1 MTMNLAWKIL
11 SDHLVDGTLEK
22 GREIGIRIDQTLN
35 TDTTGTMVCLE
46 FETLDIPRVRTDLS
60 VSYVDHNTL
69 QVGFQNADD
78 HLFLRTFAEKHGIV
92 FSKPGNGVCHQVHLH
107 RFSKPGQTLMGADSH
122 TPNSSAIGM
131 IAMGAG
137 GLDITMAMAGAPFY
151 LKTPGVIRVWLEG
164 ALRPG
169 VGAKDVILEVLRRIS
184 VKGGVGNILEYAGP
198 GVTTLSIPERGTIT
212 NMGAETGAT
221 TSIFPSDD
229 VTRRFLKAQGREED
243 WIPLAADEGATYDDE
258 IRIDLSS
265 LEPLVAQPHMP
276 DRVVPAAEL
285 SHVGLD
291 QVFIGSCTN
300 SSYADM
306 AKAATILEG
315 RSIPE
320 QVSLIVAPG
329 SRQVFEMMA
338 RDGILEKFI
347 AAGARILECAC
358 GPCVGVGQ
366 SPNTA
371 GVSLRTSNRN
381 FPGRSGTADA
391 QVYLCSPETAAASA
405 LNGFI
410 TDPRTMGEIVQISD
424 PENYILDTNLVV
436 QPAEDP
442 DTVDVV
448 KGPNIKSI
456 PLRGAL
462 PDAFEKEVLLKLDNN
477 ITTDDI
483 SPAGAMYLPM
493 RSNVPLIS
501 NYVFFGIDPTFAER
515 AVEKDGGIL
524 VAGENY
530 GQGSA
535 REHAALCPMFLGIR
549 AVVAKSFARIHH
561 NNLINWGI
569 LPLWFKDPEDYDR
582 ILPGDRLHF
591 EEIRQGV
598 LNGSVQVRLVRT
610 GETLHARLELTELQK
625 EILLHGGRL
634 LHEKNRHQDPLKEEF
649 GSTSIRLP

>member
-1 MTMNLAWKIL
+1 MKNNLAWKIL
-11 SDHLVDGTLEK
+11 SDHLVDGVLEK

-46 FETLDIPRVRTDLS
+46 FETLDIPKTKTELS

-69 QVGFQNADD
+69 QVGYQNADD

-107 RFSKPGQTLMGADSH
+107 RFSKPGRTLMGADSH

-137 GLDITMAMAGAPFY
+137 GLDITMAMAGSPFY
-151 LKTPGVIRVWLEG
+151 LKTPGVIRIWLEG
-164 ALRPG
+164 SLRSG
-169 VGAKDVILEVLRRIS
+169 VSAKDVILEVLRRIS

-198 GVTTLSIPERGTIT
+198 GVATLSIPERGTIT

-221 TSIFPSDD
+221 SSIFPSDE
-229 VTRRFLKAQGREED
+229 VTRRFLRAQGREED
-243 WIPLAADEGATYDDE
+243 WVPLAADEGASYDDE
-258 IRIDLSS
+258 IRINLGS

-276 DRVVPAAEL
+276 DRVVPAAKL
-285 SHVGLD
+285 GGVALD

-306 AKAATILEG
+306 AKAASILEG
-315 RSIPE
+315 KSVPPS
-320 QVSLIVAPG
+320 VSLIVAPG

-338 RDGILEKFI
+338 RDGILAKLI
-347 AAGARILECAC
+347 GAGARVLECAC

-366 SPNTA
+366 SPVTE

-391 QVYLCSPETAAASA
+391 RVYLCSPETAAASA
-405 LNGFI
+405 LKGYI
-410 TDPRTMGEIVQISD
+410 TDPRTLGEIIEVKD
-424 PENYILDTNLVV
+424 PENYILDTNLIVLPPENPSGV
-436 QPAEDP
+436 K
-442 DTVDVV
+442 VI

-456 PLRGAL
+456 PLRGEL

-515 AVEKDGGIL
+515 AREKDGGIL

-549 AVVAKSFARIHH
+549 AVLAKSFARIHH

-569 LPLWFKDPEDYDR
+569 LPLWFNDPADYDR
-582 ILPGDRLHF
+582 IESDDTFLFSDVR
-591 EEIRQGV
+591 EAVRQGTMEV
-598 LNGSVQVRLVRT
+598 TLKRT
-610 GETLHARLELTELQK
+610 GEALKAHLELTQLQK
-625 EILLHGGRL
+625 EILLDGGRL
-634 LHEKNRHQDPLKEEF
+634 LREKKRLKEPMTEEC
-649 GSTSIRLP
+649 GVTPVRLP